1 MNKLRTTIIL
11 LVMTMD
17 CLCMK
22 AAEMD
27 STSLH
32 PSFGVEY
39 TGEIQTD
46 FKRVREANLL
56 HLTAEIPILHT
67 DGDTK
72 CIGMLRFDI
81 TF

>member
-1 MNKLRTTIIL
+1 MNKLNATIIL
-11 LVMTMD
+11 LALTMN
-17 CLCMK
+17 CLGMK
-22 AAEMD
+22 AAEKD

-72 CIGMLRFDI
+72 CIDMLRFDI